1 MNDNL
6 NVVVTE
12 EDGRWNDDAWL
23 TEQAEISAMQ
33 DSIEKGT
40 EVG

>member
-6 NVVVTE
+6 MVVETV

-23 TEQAEISAMQ
+23 TEQAELSAMQ
-33 DSIEKGT
+33 DSVERGT